1 MQWLAVAVGGALG
14 AMARFGV
21 INYLAPIAG
30 NRFPLGTLCVNISG
44 SFLIGVCYVVLN
56 EKFAAAPEWRL
67 LIIPGFLGA
76 FTTFST
82 FSLDA
87 LALWENGMPMT
98 AATYVLT
105 TVVGCMLAVTA
116 SVLLTQRFF

>member
-21 INYLAPIAG
+21 INYLAPFAG

-56 EKFAAAPEWRL
+56 EKLATAPEWRL
-67 LIIPGFLGA
+67 LIVPGFLGA

-98 AATYVLT
+98 AVTYVLA
-105 TVVGCMLAVTA
+105 TVVGCLLAVTA
-116 SVLLTQRFF
+116 SVLMTQRFF